1 MLMDYIIF
9 HIHVRLKWG
18 CAIINFVQKQ
28 KPDNF
33 GVNMQRIVRCY
44 LLFVGTMSRSPREN
58 TEQCESHNTR
68 VISMSNRA
76 KNNLSTIGYHW
87 HVVCPMIDALK
98 PKCKSDGTWLRFTF
112 VNRYNMPI
120 CCIISHREL
129 DARARFSF
137 RWPLTTTM
145 EQSKSGNILH
155 HGINRMDG
163 CEIYHEQWALK
174 IKNIIWRLRVWK
186 RFWSRSNIDRINN
199 INEIVSKADKKYSTN
214 ALNREADNGWVNR
227 IWFFS
232 CRNCG
237 QWVIYQREKILTIW
251 MDFNE
256 SIADAWMI
264 TLLCNATEWAEYV
277 SSERS
282 TTETRKFTSVNSKE
296 TKLKQMNA

>member
-1 MLMDYIIF
+1 MFDWNEVVQLLILCKNKSQIISVL
-9 HIHVRLKWG
+9 ICNELSDATYCLW
-18 CAIINFVQKQ
+18 A
-28 KPDNF
+28 
-33 GVNMQRIVRCY
+33 RCP
-44 LLFVGTMSRSPREN
+44 VHWWEN

-163 CEIYHEQWALK
+163 CEIYHEQWTLK
-174 IKNIIWRLRVWK
+174 IKKYYMTLTCLKEILIAQQH
-186 RFWSRSNIDRINN
+186 WS
-199 INEIVSKADKKYSTN
+199 Y
-214 ALNREADNGWVNR
+214 
-227 IWFFS
+227 
-232 CRNCG
+232 
-237 QWVIYQREKILTIW
+237 
-251 MDFNE
+251 
-256 SIADAWMI
+256 
-264 TLLCNATEWAEYV
+264 
-277 SSERS
+277 
-282 TTETRKFTSVNSKE
+282 
-296 TKLKQMNA
+296 